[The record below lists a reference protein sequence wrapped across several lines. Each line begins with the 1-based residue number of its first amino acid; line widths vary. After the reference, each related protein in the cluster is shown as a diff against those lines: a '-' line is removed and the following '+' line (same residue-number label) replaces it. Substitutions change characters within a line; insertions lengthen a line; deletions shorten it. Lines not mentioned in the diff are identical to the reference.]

1 MTKLPP
7 APAIGSRSLGSGP
20 DSMERP
26 ELIEFGGHEYLVNE
40 GLAPA
45 EARAALRTDV
55 LDSLAR
61 AGVYAFAVRGPS
73 VARSRI
79 GIMESERTR
88 ALEALASGLTGPATY
103 LEEIYPEYG
112 QQSLRRLAQGVRRLP
127 CHVAARSSG

>member
-1 MTKLPP
+1 
-7 APAIGSRSLGSGP
+7 
-20 DSMERP
+20 MERP

-61 AGVYAFAVRGPS
+61 AGVHAFAVRGPS

-103 LEEIYPEYG
+103 LEEIYPEI
-112 QQSLRRLAQGVRRLP
+112 RTT
-127 CHVAARSSG
+127 VAAAAHTAGRDCRATSLLGRPDSQDVLHS